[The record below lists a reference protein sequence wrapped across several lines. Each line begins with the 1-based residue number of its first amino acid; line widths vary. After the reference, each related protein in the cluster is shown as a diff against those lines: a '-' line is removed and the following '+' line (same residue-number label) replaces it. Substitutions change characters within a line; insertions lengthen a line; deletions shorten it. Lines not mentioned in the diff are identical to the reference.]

1 MRRVDSPGAGAY
13 EVTTWSLQMLD
24 PAALSPSG
32 KVSEPPLLLEA
43 RRPAPD
49 LSKFFYDLVGGPW
62 SWTDRTSWTGEQWLA
77 WVDRPEL
84 HLVTAWD
91 DGAPA
96 GYYELE
102 QQGDGDVEVAYFGLV
117 PSATG
122 RGLGGWLLTRALR
135 HAWRLP
141 ATRRVWVHTCSS
153 DSPAALGNYEA
164 RGMER
169 FHEAREWLV
178 P

>member
-1 MRRVDSPGAGAY
+1 MRRVDGPGAGAT
-13 EVTTWSLQMLD
+13 EVVTWSLQMLD
-24 PAALSPSG
+24 PAALHPPA
-32 KVSEPPLLLEA
+32 KVSDPPLLLEA

-49 LSKFFYDLVGGPW
+49 LSRFFYQLVGAQWG
-62 SWTDRTSWTGEQWLA
+62 WTARSAWTHEQWLG
-77 WVDRPEL
+77 WVARPEL

-102 QQGDGDVEVAYFGLV
+102 QQPDGDVEIAYFGLV
-117 PSATG
+117 EAATG

-141 ATRRVWVHTCSS
+141 ATRRVWVHTCSL
-153 DSPAALGNYEA
+153 DGPAALGNYEA

-169 FHEAREWLV
+169 FDEAREWFV